1 MKRHV
6 VLPPGV
12 RQQLLKVR
20 LTKQLRIER
29 GKVQRGQL
37 ALALSALETFFMVRL
52 LVVDDLFRDVHRLVA
67 RRAPRRFDRYE
78 THRLLIIAR
87 YIEHVP
93 LFFLALLSGARET
106 QSSER
111 ESFGFLIS
119 QVVREQKWVFEYIS
133 KSSLYPLLA
142 RPKRERERRR
152 KIGSR
157 KGGARVLFVGGF

>member
-6 VLPPGV
+6 VLPSGV
-12 RQQLLKVR
+12 RQQRVKVR

-78 THRLLIIAR
+78 THRLLIIAVYR
-87 YIEHVP
+87 TS
-93 LFFLALLSGARET
+93 LFFLALSGARET
-106 QSSER
+106 RCSER
-111 ESFGFLIS
+111 EESFGFLIS
-119 QVVREQKWVFEYIS
+119 QVVRYERTKMGVRIYINQ
-133 KSSLYPLLA
+133 SLYPLL
-142 RPKRERERRR
+142 KRRR
-152 KIGSR
+152 KER
-157 KGGARVLFVGGF
+157 EEK